1 MNRLNLLAILA
12 LFSLIL
18 ITGNPAKL
26 HANDE
31 PLPDPQKEQIARD
44 LMKEI
49 RCLVCQNQSIEDSN
63 ADLAKDLRRIV
74 REQINN
80 DRTPEQTKAYL
91 VARYGDW
98 VLLKPPVNTG
108 TFLLWASPFILILP
122 GIWLLFRRSQ
132 SATSAP
138 QELTSAEKEQ
148 LNTIIK
154 ADAETNDEQ
163 ETRR

>member
-1 MNRLNLLAILA
+1 MNKLKLLTVSA
-12 LFSLIL
+12 LFTIIL
-18 ITGNPAKL
+18 IIGNPVKL

-31 PLPDPQKEQIARD
+31 PLSDPQKEQIARN

-80 DRTPEQTKAYL
+80 NRSPEQTKAYL

-108 TFLLWASPFILILP
+108 TFLLWASPFIIILP
-122 GIWLLFRRSQ
+122 GFWLLFRRSQ

-154 ADAETNDEQ
+154 ADAEIDDEQ